1 MAHER
6 IKPEFLFDEEKIKQ
20 LKQIAPECFEDGK
33 LTFETLRQNLGDWVQ
48 DEEDGDLEHF
58 GLFWPGKKD
67 ARRLATIPP
76 EGTLEPVYGEGLKSD
91 GTPDDDGV
99 NDSKNI
105 FIEGENLEVLKI
117 LQKSYANKI
126 KMIYIDPPYNTGN
139 DFVYDDD
146 FTEPLQEYLRRTGQI
161 DEEGKP
167 LTTNKKSDG
176 RFHSKWLSMIY
187 PRLRLARNL
196 LKDDGVI
203 FVSIDDN
210 EATNLKMV
218 LNEIF
223 GEENFIAQFI
233 HKNNSNKNQA
243 KLVGVSCEYF
253 LCYSKNKDSLQGIE
267 WKVEKKGAADIA
279 KKFKQLKKLDISLDE
294 IEQEIKEMY
303 KRPKYAHLSR
313 WNKVDENGVFKDEN
327 LSREGGPKNYTIT
340 NPETGEDCVVPPR
353 GWAKS
358 KEDLEKLQQ
367 QNLIWYGDPD
377 TAPGWKYYLSED
389 NYSVPDNFWYYDNSV
404 DTKWIKKEFG
414 DIVFQNPKPVD
425 MIRDLIDMTCD
436 SSDIVMDFFAG
447 SGTTAHALNSSL
459 VNSNGELNYILV
471 QFPEPLEESKKEQKA
486 AFKYCVK
493 ENLPYYLTEVTKK
506 RLKKTIKKNNIG
518 TFKVYKLMQTNYKQW
533 NDVQREDISQLENS
547 LDLFNSSPLREDWN
561 KNKLITE
568 LMLLEGFPLDAS
580 QTKSHI
586 GSNQIVKV
594 ESEIVSNTLL
604 ICLDDEI
611 EESMIEELELDNAS
625 TFICLDSAIS
635 NQNKLRLSDKGL
647 IKTI

>member
-33 LTFETLRQNLGDWVQ
+33 LNFETLRQNLGDWAQ
-48 DEEDGDLEHF
+48 DEEDGELEHF

-146 FTEPLQEYLRRTGQI
+146 FTEPLQEYLRRTGQV

-176 RFHSKWLSMIY
+176 RFHSKWLSMMY

-196 LKDDGVI
+196 LKEDGVI

-210 EATNLKMV
+210 EIHNLRAIM
-218 LNEIF
+218 NEIF
-223 GEENFIAQFI
+223 GEENFRAEIIWQHSIQPKGYTGKFSLHHNYTLCYTKDYESVIGTLERTAE
-233 HKNNSNKNQA
+233 HNKN
-243 KLVGVSCEYF
+243 
-253 LCYSKNKDSLQGIE
+253 YSNPDNDPNGDWRSGDVRNSLYRKNLIYDLPTPSGKTI
-267 WKVEKKGAADIA
+267 
-279 KKFKQLKKLDISLDE
+279 
-294 IEQEIKEMY
+294 
-303 KRPKYAHLSR
+303 PP
-313 WNKVDENGVFKDEN
+313 
-327 LSREGGPKNYTIT
+327 PKNGWRWSW
-340 NPETGEDCVVPPR
+340 ETMQDKI
-353 GWAKS
+353 KS
-358 KEDLEKLQQ
+358 KEVVFNKDETWIIRKIYLK
-367 QNLIWYGDPD
+367 NLDGRTPESIWFGKEVGTTRDGIKELKELFDNKPPFD
-377 TAPGWKYYLSED
+377 T
-389 NYSVPDNFWYYDNSV
+389 
-404 DTKWIKKEFG
+404 
-414 DIVFQNPKPVD
+414 PKPTG
-425 MIRDLIDMTCD
+425 LIKRMLEIATETKEDE
-436 SSDIVMDFFAG
+436 IVLDFFSG
-447 SGTTAHALNSSL
+447 SGTTAQSVIAKNSL
-459 VNSNGELNYILV
+459 DLGNRKYILC
-471 QFPEPLEESKKEQKA
+471 QIQEDIDESTPAGKNAIELGFKKLNE
-486 AFKYCVK
+486 VSK
-493 ENLPYYLTEVTKK
+493 E
-506 RLKKTIKKNNIG
+506 RLKRVSNVIDSDVDKGFRTL
-518 TFKVYKLMQTNYKQW
+518 KLTTSNYKKW
-533 NDVQREDISQLENS
+533 NDVQGGDISQLENS

-561 KNKLITE
+561 KNKLLTE
-568 LMLLEGFPLDAS
+568 LILLEGFPLDATQS
-580 QTKSHI
+580 KSNI
-586 GSNQIVKV
+586 GSNEIVKV
-594 ESEIVSNTLL
+594 VSEMVPNNLL

-611 EESMIEELELDNAS
+611 GENLIDQLELDNAS